1 MKTYQP
7 LGTKL
12 THYLFFTGK
21 GGVGKTTIASATAIQ
36 LADKGH
42 AVMLVS
48 TDPASNLQDVFQ
60 VELTNRPRTIPGV
73 ARLQVANFDPL
84 VAAKEYREAVIKPYQ
99 GVLPAAA
106 LANMQEQLSGSCT
119 VEVAA
124 FNEFTHFLT
133 DRQINQ
139 QFEYVIFDT
148 APTGHTLR
156 MLQLP
161 AAWTNYLDTNTT
173 GTSCLGQL
181 AGLEKDRQVYQ
192 RAVATLRDPRQTT
205 LMLVTRPQRT
215 ALLETIRTAEE
226 LAKIGIQRQEIIVN
240 GCLPEAEDAVTRQ
253 IIDQQQADLRRWL
266 PRLAK
271 FPQSQV
277 FLSAKNAVGVTNLRE
292 ILTPQPPKV
301 TTGKTPELQNKG
313 MIEDIV
319 TDVVARNKR
328 IIFTMGKGVVGK
340 TVTAVR
346 LAQGL
351 AETGRTV
358 QLITTDPADHL
369 GMFKIDKRVH
379 VAHVNEQQ
387 ALKNYQQQVLAQL
400 DSTVADED
408 LAYVKED
415 LRSPCTQEIALF
427 EVFAEEI
434 AETNCEVTV
443 VDTAPTGH
451 TLLLLN
457 SMDEYAKEVQRTA
470 GTVSPAV
477 VNLLDRVKMG
487 DEVEVVMVTL
497 PEATPVYET
506 TRLSNDLERA
516 HLPHKWWIV
525 NKSLLATPT
534 TSKLLQAKAQA
545 EGRWI
550 QRVRELSQ
558 GHVVVTGWE
567 MDFED
572 RRLTV

>member
-7 LGTKL
+7 LDTKL

-99 GVLPAAA
+99 GVLPTAA

-148 APTGHTLR
+148 APTGHMLR
-156 MLQLP
+156 MIQLP

-192 RAVATLRDPRQTT
+192 RAVTTLRDPRQTI

-266 PRLAK
+266 PWLAK

-277 FLSAKNAVGVTNLRE
+277 FLSVKNAVGVTNLRE

-328 IIFTMGKGVVGK
+328 IIFTMGKGGVGK

-379 VAHVNEQQ
+379 VAHVDEQQ

-427 EVFAEEI
+427 EVFAEEV
-434 AETNCEVTV
+434 AKTNCEVTV

-477 VNLLDRVKMG
+477 MNLLDRVKTG

-497 PEATPVYET
+497 PEATPVYEA
-506 TRLSNDLERA
+506 TRLSNDLKRA

-550 QRVRELSQ
+550 KRVRELSQ

>member
-328 IIFTMGKGVVGK
+328 IIFTMGKGGVGK

-558 GHVVVTGWE
+558 GQVVVTGWE

>member
-36 LADKGH
+36 LANKGH

-60 VELTNRPRTIPGV
+60 AELTNRPRTIPGV

-319 TDVVARNKR
+319 TDVVACNKR
-328 IIFTMGKGVVGK
+328 IIFTMGKGGVGK

-379 VAHVNEQQ
+379 VAHVDEQQ

-470 GTVSPAV
+470 GMVSPAV
-477 VNLLDRVKMG
+477 VNLLDRVKTG

>member
-319 TDVVARNKR
+319 ADVVARNKR
-328 IIFTMGKGVVGK
+328 IIFTMGKGGVGK

-379 VAHVNEQQ
+379 VAHVDEQQ

-457 SMDEYAKEVQRTA
+457 SMDEYTKEVQRTA
-470 GTVSPAV
+470 GAVSPAV
-477 VNLLDRVKMG
+477 VNLLDRVKTG

-534 TSKLLQAKAQA
+534 TSKLLQARAQA

>member
-139 QFEYVIFDT
+139 QFECVIFDT

-156 MLQLP
+156 MLKLP

-173 GTSCLGQL
+173 GTSYLGQL

-292 ILTPQPPKV
+292 ILTPQPPKA

-328 IIFTMGKGVVGK
+328 IIFTMGKGGVGK

-379 VAHVNEQQ
+379 VAHVDEQQ
-387 ALKNYQQQVLAQL
+387 ALKNYGQKVLAQL

-477 VNLLDRVKMG
+477 VNLLDRVKTG

>member
-7 LGTKL
+7 LDTKL

-99 GVLPAAA
+99 GVLPTAA

-156 MLQLP
+156 MIQLP

-192 RAVATLRDPRQTT
+192 RAVTTLRDPRQTI

-240 GCLPEAEDAVTRQ
+240 GCLPEAEDVVTRQ

-277 FLSAKNAVGVTNLRE
+277 FLSVKNAVGVTNLRE

-328 IIFTMGKGVVGK
+328 IIFTMGKGGVGK

-379 VAHVNEQQ
+379 VAHVDEQQ

-427 EVFAEEI
+427 EVFAEEV

-477 VNLLDRVKMG
+477 MNLLDRVKMG

-497 PEATPVYET
+497 PEATPVYEA
-506 TRLSNDLERA
+506 TRLSNDLKRA

-572 RRLTV
+572 RRMTV

>member
-7 LGTKL
+7 LDTKL

-99 GVLPAAA
+99 GVLPTAA

-156 MLQLP
+156 MIQLP

-192 RAVATLRDPRQTT
+192 RAVTTLRDPRQTI

-271 FPQSQV
+271 FLQSQV
-277 FLSAKNAVGVTNLRE
+277 FLSVKNAVGVTNLRE

-328 IIFTMGKGVVGK
+328 IIFTMGKGGVGK

-379 VAHVNEQQ
+379 VAHVDEQQ

-408 LAYVKED
+408 LAYVKEY

-427 EVFAEEI
+427 EVFAEEV

-477 VNLLDRVKMG
+477 VNLLDRVKTG

-497 PEATPVYET
+497 PEATPVYEA

-525 NKSLLATPT
+525 NKSLLTTPT